1 MNSLG
6 EIARLRGPILR
17 SVSRSFYLS
26 IRLLPKKLRDPIAL
40 AYLLA
45 RATDTI
51 ADTTEISADIRAAEL
66 KKLAERIQGEGIND
80 DSLESFA
87 ALQKNE
93 DERTLIHAVPAA
105 LTWLRSMPADDRADI
120 ASVLARINEGQRL
133 DVMRFADASRISALQ
148 TASEL
153 NYYTFLVA
161 GCVGEFWTKI
171 GSRHL
176 ANFAT
181 RSAQEMVSL
190 GVEYGKGLQL
200 INILRDLGGD
210 LRAGRCYLP
219 SEQLES
225 LGVSPNEILREP
237 SRALPIVNTWLDRAE
252 QGIGAGVE
260 YCCALSPKRVR
271 VATALPAL
279 IATSTLSELR
289 AAGTEIFAR
298 KIKISRGEVRKI
310 LAKTLL
316 TSASPRFLRGEAGT
330 TR

>member
-6 EIARLRGPILR
+6 EIRHLRGPILR

-26 IRLLPKKLRDPIAL
+26 IRLLPKELRDPIAL

-51 ADTTEISADIRAAEL
+51 ADTSEISAELRAAEL
-66 KKLAERIQGEGIND
+66 KKLAVCIQGEETDGA
-80 DSLESFA
+80 SLQSFA

-93 DERTLIHAVPAA
+93 AERTLIQAVPSA
-105 LTWLRSMPADDRADI
+105 LTWLRAMPGDDRSDI
-120 ASVLARINEGQRL
+120 TAVLAKINEGQRL
-133 DVMRFADASRISALQ
+133 DVLRFADPSRITALQ
-148 TASEL
+148 TATEL
-153 NYYTFLVA
+153 NFYTFLVA
-161 GCVGEFWTKI
+161 GCVGEFWTNI
-171 GSRHL
+171 GFRHL
-176 ANFAT
+176 SKFAT

-200 INILRDLGGD
+200 INILRDLGAD

-237 SRALPIVNTWLDRAE
+237 SRALPIVNTWLERAE
-252 QGIGAGVE
+252 RGIEAGIE
-260 YCCALSPKRVR
+260 YACALRAPRVR
-271 VATALPAL
+271 IATALPAL
-279 IATSTLSELR
+279 IGARTLAQLR

-310 LAKTLL
+310 LSKTLL
-316 TSASPRFLRGEAGT
+316 NFGSPSFLRAEFET